1 MGGVTVKEYDPRN
14 TMLPKLEKCQSAGR
28 LTSRSIESQKFIGAY
43 AAFLCVFPKINEPE
57 SKN

>member
-1 MGGVTVKEYDPRN
+1 
-14 TMLPKLEKCQSAGR
+14 MLPKLEKCQSAGR